1 MKKYSELIITASFL
15 AGTILTGCSQEKV
28 IFEEDFNGD
37 SLDMSVWNYEEGDG
51 CPNLCGWGNNEEQI
65 YDRNYVEVKDGNLVI
80 TALKKDGK
88 YYSGKINSKDNVEFT
103 YGVIEIKAK
112 LATGK
117 GLWPAIWMLGADI
130 SEVGWPASG
139 EIDILEYIG
148 REPEIVF
155 TSLHTPASHG
165 NTINTKKTRIKD
177 IEEGY
182 HTYKAVWTENY
193 IEFFVDGQ
201 QLYRFTPEKYDDKHY
216 PFKKD
221 FYFLINM
228 AVGGNLGG
236 AEINDEALPDKF
248 YVDHIKVT
256 ELPKDLQ

>member
-1 MKKYSELIITASFL
+1 MRYFNEIIISASL
-15 AGTILTGCSQEKV
+15 LLGSLLSVNAQEKV
-28 IFEEDFNGD
+28 IFQEDFNAD
-37 SLDMSVWNYEEGDG
+37 TLDMSVWNYEEGNG
-51 CPNLCGWGNNEEQI
+51 CPDLCGWGNNEKQI
-65 YDRNYVEVKDGNLVI
+65 YNRDYVSLEDGKLVI
-80 TALKKDGK
+80 TALKKDGQ
-88 YYSGKINSKDNVEFT
+88 YFSGKINSKDNVEFT
-103 YGVIEIKAK
+103 YGVIEVRAK

-117 GLWPAIWMLGADI
+117 GLWPAFWMLGADI
-130 SEVGWPASG
+130 KEVGWPASG

-165 NTINTKKTRIKD
+165 NTVNTKKTKIEG

-182 HTYKAVWTENY
+182 HTYKAIWTEDY
-193 IEFFVDGQ
+193 IEFFVDDQ
-201 QLYRFTPEKYDDKHY
+201 QLYRFTPKSYDEKNY

-236 AEINDEALPDKF
+236 ADIDEEALPDKF
-248 YVDHIKVT
+248 YVDYIKVT
-256 ELPKDLQ
+256 ELPEDL

>member
-1 MKKYSELIITASFL
+1 MKKYSEVILSASLIMGSLLSATA
-15 AGTILTGCSQEKV
+15 QEKV
-28 IFEEDFNGD
+28 IFQDDFEGD
-37 SLDMSVWNYEEGDG
+37 SLDMAVWNYEEGDG

-65 YDRNYVEVKDGNLVI
+65 YDRKYVEVKDGNLVI
-80 TALKKDGK
+80 TAVKKDDQ
-88 YYSGKINSKDNVEFT
+88 YYSGKINSKGNVEFT
-103 YGVIEIKAK
+103 YGVIEVKAK
-112 LATGK
+112 VATGK

-148 REPEIVF
+148 REPGMVF
-155 TSLHTPASHG
+155 TSLHTTASHG
-165 NTINTKKTRIKD
+165 NTINTKKTKIKD
-177 IEEGY
+177 IEEGF
-182 HTYKAVWTENY
+182 HTYKAVWTEKY

-201 QLYRFTPEKYDDKHY
+201 QLYKFTPKQYDAAHY

-236 AEINDEALPDKF
+236 AEINDAALPDKF
-248 YVDHIKVT
+248 YVDYIKVT
-256 ELPKDLQ
+256 ELPEELK

>member
-1 MKKYSELIITASFL
+1 MRGPYSFL
-15 AGTILTGCSQEKV
+15 ILCLVLVSTACAQEKI
-28 IFEEDFNGD
+28 IFEEDFNAD
-37 SLDMSVWNYEEGDG
+37 TLNMEVWNYEEGDG
-51 CPNLCGWGNNEEQI
+51 CPDLCGWGNNEKQI
-65 YDRNYVEVKDGNLVI
+65 YNRDYVALEDGKLVI
-80 TALKKDGK
+80 TAEKKGDT

-103 YGVIEIKAK
+103 YGVIEVKAK

-139 EIDILEYIG
+139 EIDIVEYIG
-148 REPEIVF
+148 REPGIVF

-165 NTINTKKTRIKD
+165 NTINTKKTKIAD

-182 HTYKAVWTENY
+182 HTYKAVWTPDY
-193 IEFFVDGQ
+193 IEFFVDGN
-201 QLYRFTPEKYDDKHY
+201 QLYRFTPENYNEEEY

-236 AEINDEALPDKF
+236 AEIDESALPDKF

-256 ELPKDLQ
+256 ELPEKY

>member
-1 MKKYSELIITASFL
+1 MKRPYSFL
-15 AGTILTGCSQEKV
+15 ILCLVMVSTACAQDKI
-28 IFEEDFNGD
+28 IFEEDFNSD
-37 SLDMSVWNYEEGDG
+37 TLNMEIWNYEEGDG
-51 CPNLCGWGNNEEQI
+51 CPNLCGWGNNEKQI
-65 YDRNYVEVKDGNLVI
+65 YNRDYVALEDGKLVI
-80 TALKKDGK
+80 TAEKKDDT

-103 YGVIEIKAK
+103 YGVIEVKAK

-148 REPEIVF
+148 KEPGIVF

-165 NTINTKKTRIKD
+165 NTINTKKTKVAN

-182 HTYKAVWTENY
+182 HTYKAVWTPDY
-193 IEFFVDGQ
+193 IEFFVDGD
-201 QLYRFTPEKYDDKHY
+201 QLYRFTPENYNEEEY

-236 AEINDEALPDKF
+236 AEIDESALPDKF

-256 ELPKDLQ
+256 ELPADY

>member
-1 MKKYSELIITASFL
+1 MKRPYSYLILCLIMVSTAC
-15 AGTILTGCSQEKV
+15 AQEKI
-28 IFEEDFNGD
+28 IFEEDFNAD
-37 SLDMSVWNYEEGDG
+37 TLNMEVWNYEEGDG
-51 CPNLCGWGNNEEQI
+51 CPNLCGWGNNEKQI
-65 YDRNYVEVKDGNLVI
+65 YNRDYVALEDGKLVI
-80 TALKKDGK
+80 TAEKKGDT
-88 YYSGKINSKDNVEFT
+88 YYSGKINSKDKVEFT
-103 YGVIEIKAK
+103 YGVIEVKAK

-148 REPEIVF
+148 REPGMVF

-165 NTINTKKTRIKD
+165 NTINTKKTKIVD
-177 IEEGY
+177 IEEDF
-182 HTYKAVWTENY
+182 HTYKAVWTPEY
-193 IEFFVDGQ
+193 IEFFVDGN
-201 QLYRFTPEKYDDKHY
+201 QLYRFTPENYNEEEY

-236 AEINDEALPDKF
+236 AEIDESALPDKF

-256 ELPKDLQ
+256 ELPEDY

>member
-1 MKKYSELIITASFL
+1 MKSYARKLFAGSLIVGSIFSAQ
-15 AGTILTGCSQEKV
+15 SQEKI
-28 IFEEDFNGD
+28 IFEEDFDGK
-37 SLDMSVWNYEEGDG
+37 SLDMNVWNYEEGDG

-65 YDRNYVEVKDGNLVI
+65 YDRKYVEVKDGKLVI
-80 TALKKDGK
+80 TALKKYGQ
-88 YYSGKINSKDNVEFT
+88 YYSGKINSKDKVEFT
-103 YGVIEIKAK
+103 YGVIEVKAK
-112 LATGK
+112 VASAK

-130 SEVGWPASG
+130 DEAGWPGSG

-148 REPEIVF
+148 REPGMVF

-165 NTINTKKTRIKD
+165 NTINTKKTKIEN

-182 HTYKAVWTENY
+182 HTYKAVWTEDF
-193 IEFFVDGQ
+193 IEFFVDGE
-201 QLYRFTPEKYDDKHY
+201 QLYKFTPKAYDEDHY

-236 AEINDEALPDKF
+236 SEINDSALPDKF

-256 ELPKDLQ
+256 ELPENLK

>member
-1 MKKYSELIITASFL
+1 MLIFSRFLL
-15 AGTILTGCSQEKV
+15 AGSFIIGTLFSVRSQEKI
-28 IFEEDFNGD
+28 IFQDDFNGD
-37 SLDMSVWNYEEGDG
+37 SLNMNVWNYEEGDG
-51 CPNLCGWGNNEEQI
+51 CPDLCGWGNNEKQI
-65 YDRNYVEVKDGNLVI
+65 YNRNYVQVNDGNLVI
-80 TALKKDGK
+80 TALKKDGT
-88 YYSGKINSKDNVEFT
+88 YYSGKINSKDKVEFT
-103 YGVIEIKAK
+103 YGVIEVRAK
-112 LATGK
+112 LATAK
-117 GLWPAIWMLGADI
+117 GLWPAIWMLGSDI

-148 REPEIVF
+148 REPGKVF

-165 NTINTKKTRIKD
+165 NTINTKKTKIEN

-182 HTYKAVWTENY
+182 HTYKAIWTQEY

-201 QLYRFTPEKYDDKHY
+201 SLYKFVPNKYDEQHY

-221 FYFLINM
+221 FYFLINV

-248 YVDHIKVT
+248 YIDYIKVT
-256 ELPKDLQ
+256 ELPADM